1 MSDLDKFNY
10 ECEGQMSL
18 FDGMLKEICD
28 TKPEIGK
35 KLIFHYN
42 GKDYPC
48 VVDCHCGY
56 DVFYIKFTG
65 RQPSDDFPEVGKIE
79 SRGWHVSLRGYKK
92 DWDYAEVMP

>member
-28 TKPEIGK
+28 TKPAVGK
-35 KLIFHYN
+35 KLIFHFK

-48 VVDCHCGY
+48 VVDTHCGH
-56 DVFYIKFTG
+56 DFFYIKFTD
-65 RQPSDDFPEVGKIE
+65 RQPSDDFPEVAE
-79 SRGWHVSLRGYKK
+79 SGGWHISLRGYKK
-92 DWDYAEVMP
+92 NLDYAEVMP